1 MDRKQLLAE
10 RQNRHKQCTKGIKDF
25 LTAFIDEKSFVEN
38 NEFFANEENGESVVC
53 GQASIGGTLVYVVA
67 QNSEVMQGGMSKR
80 QAEKFINACDIA
92 SNYNKLPVVFVL
104 DSCGGK
110 IDEGIELLDCYSKL
124 VDILADMVQP
134 SICIVKGNALG
145 SMALFAGLCDFVYMT
160 DDGIIALNSP
170 SVLAARENANEKE
183 TDLFGKKVNE
193 EKSGLCS
200 FIVGK
205 NELGSHIAKLLA
217 TTVSK
222 EYVAP
227 SDAELNRAVTKIE
240 KTSDVRERVKQLADK
255 DSFIEIYEK
264 FDDREITGFA
274 KIGGYSVAILANNSA
289 IDDGRINQ
297 NAVKKLNKFADLVFG
312 YDLPLISLVDC
323 KGIEESI
330 DLEQSTIIYA
340 IANLTKKLAQIDRV
354 SLVAGN
360 AIGLGYTLFASS
372 SLGYQHSII
381 AWENAV
387 IAPVEK
393 SVGGLVMYQ
402 EEISKADD
410 PVSARNAA
418 IEKYETMDSDPYI
431 AAQNGF
437 VNSVIEAKNSRIYL
451 ISKLQVMCND

>member
-1 MDRKQLLAE
+1 M
-10 RQNRHKQCTKGIKDF
+10 
-25 LTAFIDEKSFVEN
+25 
-38 NEFFANEENGESVVC
+38 
-53 GQASIGGTLVYVVA
+53 
-67 QNSEVMQGGMSKR
+67 
-80 QAEKFINACDIA
+80 
-92 SNYNKLPVVFVL
+92 
-104 DSCGGK
+104 
-110 IDEGIELLDCYSKL
+110 
-124 VDILADMVQP
+124 
-134 SICIVKGNALG
+134 
-145 SMALFAGLCDFVYMT
+145 
-160 DDGIIALNSP
+160 
-170 SVLAARENANEKE
+170 LAARENANEKE

-227 SDAELNRAVTKIE
+227 SDAELNRAVAKIE
-240 KTSDVRERVKQLADK
+240 KTSDVREKVKLLADK

-264 FDDREITGFA
+264 FDDRVITGFA

-354 SLVAGN
+354 SLITGN

-372 SLGYQHSII
+372 SLGYQHSVI